1 MQRTIPTIL
10 SVSLIASGTGIGTA
24 SARAPLQTPI
34 AVAVQEPSDDDA
46 YETLTEEAGLRYE
59 KKEYAAS
66 IALFERAYEIR
77 PEPNILF
84 NIGRI
89 HEEAGNLE
97 DAVGYYERF
106 IQDTSADYD
115 ARQAALK
122 RLTLL
127 RELIRLDPN
136 KNPKQPEEQPPP
148 NEGQPPPNDGQPPPN
163 EGQPPPNDGQ
173 PSQPVDNN
181 PRAPDPRK
189 LRVVGYSLLGVGALA
204 LIGGG
209 VAAGIARNKHGQ
221 LDGTSPDIAMRRQL
235 EAQGI
240 NAARAA
246 DGMFIAG
253 SILAA
258 SGVVILLL
266 PQSRTPKDP
275 AEKRAAFVPHFSG
288 HEVGVGLVGRF

>member
-24 SARAPLQTPI
+24 SARTPVQTPI
-34 AVAVQEPSDDDA
+34 AVAIQEPTDDDA
-46 YETLTEEAGLRYE
+46 YEALTEEAGLRYE

-84 NIGRI
+84 NVGRI

-127 RELIRLDPN
+127 RELIRLDPE
-136 KNPKQPEEQPPP
+136 KNPPPPEQPPP
-148 NEGQPPPNDGQPPPN
+148 EQPPPEQPPP
-163 EGQPPPNDGQ
+163 EQTPPDQTQ
-173 PSQPVDNN
+173 PSQPVDDD

-189 LRVVGYSLLGVGALA
+189 LRIVGYSLLGVGALS

-209 VAAGIARNKHGQ
+209 IAAGIARNKHGQ
-221 LDGTSPDIAMRRQL
+221 LDNASPDIAMRRQL
-235 EAQGI
+235 EAEGI